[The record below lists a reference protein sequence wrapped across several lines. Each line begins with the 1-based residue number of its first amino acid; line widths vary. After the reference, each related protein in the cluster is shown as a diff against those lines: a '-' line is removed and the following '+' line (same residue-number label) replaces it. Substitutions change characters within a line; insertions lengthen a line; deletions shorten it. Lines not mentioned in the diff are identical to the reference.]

1 MAKAVKTTTEKAF
14 MLTQDQFD
22 VLVEVRS
29 FLDSAS
35 DTLGDID
42 GDGNLLEIG
51 RSVGNATSDVINAF
65 NKLGDLVDAINP
77 DAENEWE
84 FDIKQYL
91 RLVNLDRHR
100 KVSIFM
106 S

>member
-51 RSVGNATSDVINAF
+51 RSVGNATSDIINSF

-77 DAENEWE
+77 DAESDWE
-84 FDIKQYL
+84 FDIK
-91 RLVNLDRHR
+91 
-100 KVSIFM
+100 
-106 S
+106 

>member
-51 RSVGNATSDVINAF
+51 RSVGNATSDVINSF

-77 DAENEWE
+77 DANDNEWE
-84 FDIKQYL
+84 FDIK
-91 RLVNLDRHR
+91 
-100 KVSIFM
+100 
-106 S
+106 

>member
-77 DAENEWE
+77 DTDNEWE

-106 S
+106 L

>member
-1 MAKAVKTTTEKAF
+1 MAKTATTPPEKAF

-77 DAENEWE
+77 DTDNEWE
-84 FDIKQYL
+84 FDIK
-91 RLVNLDRHR
+91 
-100 KVSIFM
+100 
-106 S
+106 

>member
-42 GDGNLLEIG
+42 GEGNLFEMG
-51 RSVGNATSDVINAF
+51 RSVGDATGDIVNAYNE
-65 NKLGDLVDAINP
+65 LGELIDQTNP
-77 DAENEWE
+77 NDDELGFE
-84 FDIKQYL
+84 FDI
-91 RLVNLDRHR
+91 N
-100 KVSIFM
+100 
-106 S
+106 

>member
-42 GDGNLLEIG
+42 GDGN
-51 RSVGNATSDVINAF
+51 
-65 NKLGDLVDAINP
+65 
-77 DAENEWE
+77 
-84 FDIKQYL
+84 
-91 RLVNLDRHR
+91 
-100 KVSIFM
+100 
-106 S
+106 

>member
-14 MLTQDQFD
+14 MLTQDQFNI
-22 VLVEVRS
+22 LVEVRS

-77 DAENEWE
+77 DAENAWE
-84 FDIKQYL
+84 FDIK
-91 RLVNLDRHR
+91 
-100 KVSIFM
+100 
-106 S
+106 

>member
-1 MAKAVKTTTEKAF
+1 MAKAKQATPEKAF

-51 RSVGNATSDVINAF
+51 RSLGNATSDVINAF

-84 FDIKQYL
+84 FDIK
-91 RLVNLDRHR
+91 
-100 KVSIFM
+100 
-106 S
+106 

>member
-1 MAKAVKTTTEKAF
+1 MAKAKQATPEKAF

-77 DAENEWE
+77 DAENDWE
-84 FDIKQYL
+84 FDIK
-91 RLVNLDRHR
+91 
-100 KVSIFM
+100 
-106 S
+106 